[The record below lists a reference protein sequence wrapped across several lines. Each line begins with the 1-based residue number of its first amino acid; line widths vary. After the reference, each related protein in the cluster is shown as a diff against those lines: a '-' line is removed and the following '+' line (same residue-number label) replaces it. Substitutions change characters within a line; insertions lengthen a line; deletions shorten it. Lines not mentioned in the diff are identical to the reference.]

1 MLTFHPQSVSFLN
14 TPLTDVDAIAVD
26 RRSSKQTE
34 ERTDL
39 GPHLVFADV
48 PEQRVTIAVTRTL
61 TRDEPTTFTPGAQGQ
76 LRFTA
81 APSSSDAKRRT
92 YTATV
97 VVLSI
102 DYDLSRKAAA
112 RQRIALLALST
123 DGAADPINESVASPA

>member
-1 MLTFHPQSVSFLN
+1 MLSLHPQSVSFLG
-14 TPLTDVDAIAVD
+14 TTLSDVEAIAVD

-48 PEQRVTIAVTRTL
+48 PEQRVTISITRTL
-61 TRDEPTTFTPGAQGQ
+61 TRDESTTFAPGAQGQ
-76 LRFTA
+76 LRFTT
-81 APSSSDAKRRT
+81 APSSSDALRRT
-92 YTATV
+92 FTASA

-102 DYDLSRKAAA
+102 EHELSRKAGA

-123 DGAADPINESVASPA
+123 DGAADPINETVASLP